1 MRCAKFLM
9 LWCLQKTQEYWWQVE
24 ALCKHPE
31 SKELVQ
37 IAGEHRSVLVQLA
50 TGENR
55 VVLRG
60 VGVVLGADRGA
71 ADGTAVLILV
81 ARGKHEQEMLPNRL
95 SPLAGSAEEFG
106 SFEGIVLPLIRH
118 VASLPTSGP
127 GIKPGDEIRPASR

>member
-1 MRCAKFLM
+1 M
-9 LWCLQKTQEYWWQVE
+9 
-24 ALCKHPE
+24 
-31 SKELVQ
+31 Q

-60 VGVVLGADRGA
+60 VGVVLGADGGA
-71 ADGTAVLILV
+71 ADGAAVLVFI
-81 ARGKHEQEMLPNRL
+81 ARGKHEQEMLPNRPGL
-95 SPLAGSAEEFG
+95 PAGPAEEFG

-127 GIKPGDEIRPASR
+127 GIKSGNENRPASAFHSPSRRRSSILAG